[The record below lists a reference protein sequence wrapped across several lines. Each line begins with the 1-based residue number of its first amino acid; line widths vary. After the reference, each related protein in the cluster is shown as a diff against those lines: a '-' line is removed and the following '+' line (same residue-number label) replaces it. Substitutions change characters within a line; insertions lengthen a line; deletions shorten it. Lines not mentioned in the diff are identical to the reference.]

1 MKGAIFTLVDLWQVA
16 FGIGANA
23 QFTATKEQQAMGFN
37 QTVTM
42 GKTEVSSMPASGDTA
57 HSGCPYSLDCTAE

>member
-1 MKGAIFTLVDLWQVA
+1 MVDLWQVA

-23 QFTATKEQQAMGFN
+23 PLTATKEQQAMGFN

-42 GKTEVSSMPASGDTA
+42 GRTEVSSVPASYDTA
-57 HSGCPYSLDCTAE
+57 HSRCSYSLDWTAG